1 MSSSCHPFISQ
12 SSEELLQS
20 TAHNHQLATI
30 TPKQG
35 KKGKQ
40 KTSPTVELNEFVKTC
55 LRLLQKK
62 LNTDADTHFCLSF
75 A

>member
-1 MSSSCHPFISQ
+1 MSPSRHPVISQ

-55 LRLLQKK
+55 LRLFQKK
-62 LNTDADTHFCLSF
+62 LNTDADTRFCLSF